1 MYQPDQYGTRRL
13 SAAVQRRRRVA
24 FGVLALALIVVVGF
38 VAGHVV
44 GSSSKSGDATKALK
58 PAAPA
63 VSSSSGQAA
72 QEAARARE
80 RRAARRRAEKRRA
93 REQAA
98 QSATTPPAAAA
109 PTTAPARPTP
119 HVNTPQGQRAL
130 RQDPDCQDAPPPPKG
145 YKGPV
150 QC

>member
-1 MYQPDQYGTRRL
+1 MYQQDRYGTRPL
-13 SAAVQRRRRVA
+13 PASVQRRRRVA
-24 FGVLALALIVVVGF
+24 LGLLALALIVVVGF

-44 GSSSKSGDATKALK
+44 GSSSKSGDATKAVK

-63 VSSSSGQAA
+63 VSSSSDQAA
-72 QEAARARE
+72 QDAARARE
-80 RRAARRRAEKRRA
+80 RRAAHRRAARRRA

-98 QSATTPPAAAA
+98 QTATTPPAAAA
-109 PTTAPARPTP
+109 PTTPASPTP
-119 HVNTPQGQRAL
+119 HVNTKQGKRELKQS
-130 RQDPDCQDAPPPPKG
+130 PDCQDAPPPPKG